1 MDYAKQ
7 MVKGGISGSQVGVNT
22 PTELGILE
30 RGAGVVSGLQGIHAK
45 LSNLREKIE
54 GSGGLSAGISPAT
67 PCGLVPQLI
76 ESESILSACHSLL
89 DDITAKL

>member
-7 MVKGGISGSQVGVNT
+7 MAQGCIGGAQIGGNT
-22 PTELGILE
+22 LNELGIIE
-30 RGAGVVSGLQGIHAK
+30 RAAGVVSGLQGIHAK

-54 GSGGLSAGISPAT
+54 GAGGISAGASSAT